1 MKQSSQLAW
10 LLAILCFGPEDGLL
24 AQAAARPLPA
34 WEAALPVQ
42 GSSGSLGWAEA
53 PRQIPQNN
61 LAAGSQVRT
70 GLLVGSIIGAAA
82 TTVFLIG
89 FCSDADTE
97 CGADEVGRAVL
108 FIGVP
113 AAALGA
119 LVGSLI
125 HKED

>member
-1 MKQSSQLAW
+1 MKQSSRFGW
-10 LLAILCFGPEDGLL
+10 LLAILCLAPGSGLL
-24 AQAAARPLPA
+24 AQAAARPVPT
-34 WEAALPVQ
+34 WHAALPLQ
-42 GSSGSLGWAEA
+42 GSGRGPGWTEA
-53 PRQIPQNN
+53 PRLIPQNS

-70 GLLVGSIIGAAA
+70 GLLVGSIIGVAA

-125 HKED
+125 HTED